1 MARRLFQKTQILE
14 KVVVVKKRKM
24 NLCVFLEGVRLQ
36 LSSFH
41 GGKHCFWNRAP
52 FLRFTKTSF
61 PAVSELCKKRG
72 QARVFCEC
80 WPVVTLIRWNCVVAW
95 LLYVVH
101 VSGPRDKTRLSV
113 MFRRW
118 GFGKWLGHEAGD
130 LVNGL
135 VPVYKRPE
143 LPLSIMW
150 EHRNTA
156 LCNQGQC
163 SHPEPDHT
171 GILIL
176 DFQPPEL

>member
-1 MARRLFQKTQILE
+1 MCFSGRSEVATI
-14 KVVVVKKRKM
+14 
-24 NLCVFLEGVRLQ
+24 Q
-36 LSSFH
+36 LSR
-41 GGKHCFWNRAP
+41 GKHCFWNRAP

-61 PAVSELCKKRG
+61 PTVSELCKKRG

-101 VSGPRDKTRLSV
+101 VSGPRDKARLSV
-113 MFRRW
+113 IFRRW

-143 LPLSIMW
+143 LPFSIMW

-156 LCNQGQC
+156 FCNQGQC